1 MVTKDYIKQLTVAT
15 VATNH
20 AMLVDEILAD
30 CWSKDHRPL
39 LAAMLRGAP
48 ADRDSATRL
57 MERRLFK
64 FSTATTQTSRKITV
78 LGPRQPQPL
87 CAAGPPRL

>member
-1 MVTKDYIKQLTVAT
+1 MELSTASDIWSLGLVLFQLFAGEHVVTKDFIKQLTVAT

-48 ADRDSATRL
+48 ADRDR
-57 MERRLFK
+57 
-64 FSTATTQTSRKITV
+64 
-78 LGPRQPQPL
+78 
-87 CAAGPPRL
+87 